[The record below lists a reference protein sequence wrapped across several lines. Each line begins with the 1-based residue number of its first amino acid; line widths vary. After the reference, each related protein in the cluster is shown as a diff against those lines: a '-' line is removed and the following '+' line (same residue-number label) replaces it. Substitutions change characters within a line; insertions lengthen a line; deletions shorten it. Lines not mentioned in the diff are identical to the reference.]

1 MPGVA
6 LLPGIVLGMIL
17 FAMTLTAPVHADTI
31 SVDIGREAYDVEYT
45 ATGMTVS
52 GADADLDL
60 ISLILSV
67 DVTDPQATLDV
78 TLDRAFFD
86 SVIDGQDYGFIVL
99 ADGDEA
105 RFAES
110 RPGPAGRIL
119 SISLPIGT
127 EEVEIVGAVFGQPAT
142 VPEPGSGQTPES
154 VPEPGS
160 GQTPESVPE
169 PVQVPEADPELPVEP
184 DPGTDESE
192 EIMQDTPHTQCGAG
206 TILEDGV
213 CVLDE
218 RCGKGTILEDG
229 VCVLVPSEPVTRA
242 GSGDLAAGS
251 VGGFVAAGI
260 IAVIAVIIIKISRR
274 KRTTA

>member
-17 FAMTLTAPVHADTI
+17 FAMTLTAPAHADTI
-31 SVDIGREAYDVEYT
+31 SVDIGMEAYDVEYT

-60 ISLILSV
+60 ISLILRV
-67 DVTDPQATLDV
+67 DVTDPQAALDV
-78 TLDRAFFD
+78 TLDSAFFD

-99 ADGDEA
+99 ADGDEV

-110 RPGPAGRIL
+110 QPDPASRIL

-154 VPEPGS
+154 VPEP
-160 GQTPESVPE
+160 
-169 PVQVPEADPELPVEP
+169 VQVPEADPELPVEP
-184 DPGTDESE
+184 DPGTDESK

-218 RCGKGTILEDG
+218 RCGEGTVLEDG
-229 VCVLVPSEPVTRA
+229 VCVLAPSESVTRA
-242 GSGDLAAGS
+242 GSGDLAAGF
-251 VGGFVAAGI
+251 VGSFIAAGI
-260 IAVIAVIIIKISRR
+260 IAVVAIIIIKISRR
-274 KRTTA
+274 KRATA